1 MRRYIMRLTVLIQ
14 AVGKEIWEAC
24 QEIEKIEGVKTVRV
38 VIGTFDAI
46 AYAELPT
53 SKELPQFLDS
63 IHKTKGIIRT
73 ETCIAI

>member
-1 MRRYIMRLTVLIQ
+1 MMRLTVLIQ

-24 QEIEKIEGVKTVRV
+24 KEIEEIEGVKTVKV

-46 AYAELPT
+46 AYAELP
-53 SKELPQFLDS
+53 ELTGLRQLLDS
-63 IHKTKGIIRT
+63 IHRTEGIIRT